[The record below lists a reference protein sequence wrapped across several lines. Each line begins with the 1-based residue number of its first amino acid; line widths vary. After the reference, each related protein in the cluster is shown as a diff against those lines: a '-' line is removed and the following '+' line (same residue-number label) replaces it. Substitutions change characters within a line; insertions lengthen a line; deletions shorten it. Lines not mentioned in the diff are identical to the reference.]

1 MTTELE
7 DSNNR
12 MLEELQE
19 LVAMEVR
26 DILATAAE
34 EGFAPRD
41 VVAALELTLQA
52 EIAALADTP
61 EAKPDAEPERPVES
75 AAE

>member
-1 MTTELE
+1 MTEQE
-7 DSNNR
+7 DSNSR

-26 DILATAAE
+26 DILGTAAE
-34 EGFAPRD
+34 EGFAQRD

-61 EAKPDAEPERPVES
+61 QTKSDAKSELPPGP
-75 AAE
+75 AAG